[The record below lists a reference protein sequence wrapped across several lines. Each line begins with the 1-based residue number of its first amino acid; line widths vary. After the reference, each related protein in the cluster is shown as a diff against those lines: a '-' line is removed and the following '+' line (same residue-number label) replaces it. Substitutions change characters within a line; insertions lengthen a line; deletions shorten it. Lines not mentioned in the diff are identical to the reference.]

1 VEAVRAV
8 VRMFDDLIWIFVICG
23 RNNFVVD
30 CLQAAVVRKVRE
42 RGATAV
48 EELMQGRIYF
58 TTNK

>member
-1 VEAVRAV
+1 
-8 VRMFDDLIWIFVICG
+8 MFDDLIWIFVICG